1 MFIADP
7 EHPARI
13 PTKSLGTE
21 WHVASV
27 AIHTRPE
34 ALEQTVQWLTRRAG
48 TEVHAQSHQGKLV
61 VVTESENPQDI
72 LDLIDE
78 AVEQPGVVNAALV
91 YHEVIPSEEAQA

>member
-1 MFIADP
+1 MFIADSG
-7 EHPARI
+7 HPARI

-34 ALEQTVQWLTRRAG
+34 ALDQTIQWLERRPA

-61 VVTESENPQDI
+61 VVIESENPQDI
-72 LDLIDE
+72 LDLIDD
-78 AVEQPGVVNAALV
+78 AIEQPGVVNAALV
-91 YHEVIPSEEAQA
+91 YHEVIPSEEAHA